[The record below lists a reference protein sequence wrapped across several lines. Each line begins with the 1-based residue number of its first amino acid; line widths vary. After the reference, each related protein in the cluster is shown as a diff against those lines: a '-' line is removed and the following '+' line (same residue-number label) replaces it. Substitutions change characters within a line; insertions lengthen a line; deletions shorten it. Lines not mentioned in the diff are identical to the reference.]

1 MLPDQVQWELSRLVD
16 ATWIT
21 AAWAAQRRPGLAE
34 DARTAVAEL
43 LLRSGLPAGGDD
55 QFGSALASQLR
66 QAAAF
71 ATTGRLPWSTV
82 DDDTLLEQ
90 GRGSRAV
97 GHWLA
102 DEVAPVVGLA
112 DRLRTP
118 GAAFLDVGVGVGM
131 IATALA
137 ERYPALRVVGL
148 DVLDR
153 SLALAAR
160 TAAAAGC
167 ADRVLLRRLD
177 VAELSEVDTYDL
189 AWLPTAFLP
198 EQAVRA
204 ALPRLRAALRPGGC
218 LVVAARYAAE
228 LPVVAAVEAL
238 QARLTGG
245 SALLP
250 GELAGL
256 LHQAGFD
263 AVVEGLPNTPLTG
276 TLLGGCRAAA
286 T

>member
-1 MLPDQVQWELSRLVD
+1 MLPDQVQRELSRLVD
-16 ATWIT
+16 AAWIT
-21 AAWAAQRRPGLAE
+21 AAWAAQRRPELAQ
-34 DARTAVAEL
+34 DTRAAVAEL

-102 DEVAPVVGLA
+102 DQVAPAVGLA
-112 DRLRTP
+112 DRLAAP

-137 ERYPALRVVGL
+137 ERFGALRVVGL

-153 SLALAAR
+153 SLTLAAK
-160 TAAAAGC
+160 TVAAAGC
-167 ADRVLLRRLD
+167 ADRVTLRKLD
-177 VAELSEVDTYDL
+177 VAELSDVDTYDL

-198 EQAVRA
+198 ERAVRA

-218 LVVAARYAAE
+218 AVIAARFTAE
-228 LPVVAAVEAL
+228 LPVVQAVEGLHA
-238 QARLTGG
+238 QLTGG
-245 SALLP
+245 SALRRD
-250 GELAGL
+250 ELAGL
-256 LHQAGFD
+256 LHGAGFD
-263 AVVEGLPNTPLTG
+263 VVVDLPATPLTG
-276 TLLGGCRAAA
+276 TLLGACRAAI